1 MNSLIACAIY
11 LLIDTCFSQCD
22 GNDGYKCLTFSGLNG
37 GSVNVNGEWQS
48 TGQCVNTVNTYTS
61 TSHPGVYICHYSS
74 GQNWIFTDTICD
86 NSAGHILARC
96 WRARHNIDFCYSGDW
111 SVFDASGVETSLTG
125 VNVVGSA
132 TDCGVTGDPTK
143 RPSPQPTSNPIIPSN
158 SPTRHPTL
166 TPSHHPSGDPTYDPS
181 FNPSVLPT
189 NTPTWAEGEAHDEET
204 TQDRDDDGE
213 YTTPQDEPEMSTV
226 QTLVMALGGV
236 LLCLFILCCG
246 LCVYM
251 FLSRMRKNEADDDGE
266 NLETDPNTATVVKG
280 EMYTEE
286 AEIDGAQATEPQVT
300 DYHVA
305 PAPVSPVYN
314 PNMVMYNQGQYN
326 IQSIGSEEANNNDMD
341 DGPGPGMDNQPILGT
356 PGILND
362 EQDNIGDAAQG
373 NVSDVNKNKCM
384 DCGEVKDGK
393 IFPDDGMFYCLE
405 CWQNYE

>member
-143 RPSPQPTSNPIIPSN
+143 RPSPQPTSNPIIPS
-158 SPTRHPTL
+158 
-166 TPSHHPSGDPTYDPS
+166 
-181 FNPSVLPT
+181 
-189 NTPTWAEGEAHDEET
+189 
-204 TQDRDDDGE
+204 
-213 YTTPQDEPEMSTV
+213 
-226 QTLVMALGGV
+226 
-236 LLCLFILCCG
+236 
-246 LCVYM
+246 
-251 FLSRMRKNEADDDGE
+251 
-266 NLETDPNTATVVKG
+266 
-280 EMYTEE
+280 
-286 AEIDGAQATEPQVT
+286 
-300 DYHVA
+300 
-305 PAPVSPVYN
+305 
-314 PNMVMYNQGQYN
+314 
-326 IQSIGSEEANNNDMD
+326 
-341 DGPGPGMDNQPILGT
+341 
-356 PGILND
+356 
-362 EQDNIGDAAQG
+362 
-373 NVSDVNKNKCM
+373 
-384 DCGEVKDGK
+384 
-393 IFPDDGMFYCLE
+393 
-405 CWQNYE
+405 